1 MPSSSLSSGGRPP
14 SPGGR
19 LRRSGSR
26 WKVRPGVR
34 SRGQPEQPGPR
45 RWPRRF
51 VTPETPSSRSRRARA
66 SCRLSSVHQEGSA
79 VALNAPSHS
88 GTQITDVGNE
98 FLSDPSDP
106 TAGRVAMARELASE
120 NVRMI
125 ADPAPLGL
133 GCFAL
138 TTFLLSLFNAG
149 LLPATGEPI
158 VFGVA
163 LAYGGVAQVLA
174 GMWEFRK
181 GNVFG
186 ATAFTSYGAFW
197 LSFWAFVTFYAADIA
212 DADDRGT
219 AVGWYLIGWGLFTVV
234 LWVASLRTTAVL
246 ALLFTFLAA
255 TFFLLGIGDVAQNK
269 ALVTLGGYLG
279 LVTAAVAWYACL
291 AGVTAST
298 FGRTV
303 LPTPP
308 LYKL

>member
-1 MPSSSLSSGGRPP
+1 MT
-14 SPGGR
+14 
-19 LRRSGSR
+19 
-26 WKVRPGVR
+26 
-34 SRGQPEQPGPR
+34 
-45 RWPRRF
+45 F
-51 VTPETPSSRSRRARA
+51 TA
-66 SCRLSSVHQEGSA
+66 
-79 VALNAPSHS
+79 APHP
-88 GTQITDVGNE
+88 GTQTSDAGNE
-98 FLSDPSDP
+98 FLADLSDP

-149 LLPATGEPI
+149 LLPAAGEPI

-197 LSFWAFVTFYAADIA
+197 LSFWAFVTFYSADIP
-212 DADDRGT
+212 DAAAKEAG
-219 AVGWYLIGWGLFTVV
+219 VGWYLVAWGLFTVV
-234 LWVASLRTTAVL
+234 MWVASLRTTTVL
-246 ALLFTFLAA
+246 ALLFTLLAA
-255 TFFLLGIGDVAQNK
+255 TFFLLGAGDVTHTEG
-269 ALVTLGGYLG
+269 LTRVGGYLG
-279 LVTAAVAWYACL
+279 LVTAAVALYACL
-291 AGVTAST
+291 AGVSAST
-298 FGRTV
+298 FGRAV
-303 LPTPP
+303 LPNPP

>member
-1 MPSSSLSSGGRPP
+1 
-14 SPGGR
+14 
-19 LRRSGSR
+19 
-26 WKVRPGVR
+26 
-34 SRGQPEQPGPR
+34 
-45 RWPRRF
+45 
-51 VTPETPSSRSRRARA
+51 
-66 SCRLSSVHQEGSA
+66 
-79 VALNAPSHS
+79 VALNAEPHP
-88 GTQITDVGNE
+88 GTRNADVGGE
-98 FLSDPSDP
+98 FLADLSDP

-149 LLPATGEPI
+149 LLPAAGEPI

-197 LSFWAFVTFYAADIA
+197 LSFWAFVTFYAADIP
-212 DADDRGT
+212 DAAAKEAG
-219 AVGWYLIGWGLFTVV
+219 VGWYLVAWGLFTVV
-234 LWVASLRTTAVL
+234 MWVASLRTTAVL
-246 ALLFTFLAA
+246 ALLFTLLAA
-255 TFFLLGIGDVAQNK
+255 TFFLLGAGDVTHTEG
-269 ALVTLGGYLG
+269 LTRVGGYLG

-291 AGVTAST
+291 AGVSAST
-298 FGRTV
+298 FGRAV
-303 LPTPP
+303 LPNPP

>member
-1 MPSSSLSSGGRPP
+1 MAVKPA
-14 SPGGR
+14 
-19 LRRSGSR
+19 
-26 WKVRPGVR
+26 
-34 SRGQPEQPGPR
+34 QPG
-45 RWPRRF
+45 
-51 VTPETPSSRSRRARA
+51 
-66 SCRLSSVHQEGSA
+66 
-79 VALNAPSHS
+79 
-88 GTQITDVGNE
+88 TQTTDVGTD
-98 FLSDPSDP
+98 FMADRSDP

-133 GCFAL
+133 ACFAL

-149 LLPATGEPI
+149 LLPAAGEPI

-197 LSFWAFVTFYAADIA
+197 ISFWAFVTFYAADIP
-212 DADDRGT
+212 DSTDRET
-219 AVGWYLIGWGLFTVV
+219 AVGWYLIGWGLFTLV
-234 LWVASLRTTAVL
+234 LWVASLQTTTAL
-246 ALLFTFLAA
+246 ALLFTLLAV
-255 TFFLLGIGDVAQNK
+255 TFFLLGIGDVAHNDG
-269 ALVTLGGYLG
+269 LTTIGGYLG

-291 AGVTAST
+291 VGVSAST
-298 FGRTV
+298 FGRAV
-303 LPTPP
+303 LPNPP

>member
-1 MPSSSLSSGGRPP
+1 
-14 SPGGR
+14 
-19 LRRSGSR
+19 
-26 WKVRPGVR
+26 
-34 SRGQPEQPGPR
+34 
-45 RWPRRF
+45 
-51 VTPETPSSRSRRARA
+51 
-66 SCRLSSVHQEGSA
+66 
-79 VALNAPSHS
+79 VAAEAAPHPVAQ
-88 GTQITDVGNE
+88 TTDVGNG
-98 FLSDPSDP
+98 FLADLSDP

-120 NVRMI
+120 HVRMI

-133 GCFAL
+133 ASFAL

-149 LLPATGEPI
+149 LLPAAGEPI

-197 LSFWAFVTFYAADIA
+197 LSFWAFVTFYAADIS
-212 DADDRGT
+212 DAT
-219 AVGWYLIGWGLFTVV
+219 ARATVVGWYLIGWGVFTVV
-234 LWVASLRTTAVL
+234 LWVASLRTTAAL
-246 ALLFTFLAA
+246 ALLFTLLTV
-255 TFFLLGIGDVAQNK
+255 TFFLLGAGDAAHNGGLTK
-269 ALVTLGGYLG
+269 LGGYLG

-291 AGVTAST
+291 AGVSAST

-303 LPTPP
+303 LPNPP

>member
-1 MPSSSLSSGGRPP
+1 VAVKPA
-14 SPGGR
+14 
-19 LRRSGSR
+19 
-26 WKVRPGVR
+26 
-34 SRGQPEQPGPR
+34 QPG
-45 RWPRRF
+45 
-51 VTPETPSSRSRRARA
+51 TPTTE
-66 SCRLSSVHQEGSA
+66 V
-79 VALNAPSHS
+79 
-88 GTQITDVGNE
+88 GTDFMADRN
-98 FLSDPSDP
+98 DP

-133 GCFAL
+133 AAFAL

-149 LLPATGEPI
+149 LLPAAGEPI

-197 LSFWAFVTFYAADIA
+197 ISFWAFVTFYAADIP
-212 DADDRGT
+212 DATDRGT
-219 AVGWYLIGWGLFTVV
+219 AVGWYLIGWGLFTLV
-234 LWVASLRTTAVL
+234 LWVASLRTTTAL
-246 ALLFTFLAA
+246 ALLFTLLAV
-255 TFFLLGIGDVAQNK
+255 TFFLLGFGDVAHNDG
-269 ALVTLGGYLG
+269 LTTIGGYLG

-291 AGVTAST
+291 AGVSAST
-298 FGRTV
+298 FGRAV
-303 LPTPP
+303 LPNPP

>member
-1 MPSSSLSSGGRPP
+1 MT
-14 SPGGR
+14 
-19 LRRSGSR
+19 
-26 WKVRPGVR
+26 
-34 SRGQPEQPGPR
+34 
-45 RWPRRF
+45 F
-51 VTPETPSSRSRRARA
+51 TA
-66 SCRLSSVHQEGSA
+66 
-79 VALNAPSHS
+79 APHP
-88 GTQITDVGNE
+88 GTQTSDAGNE
-98 FLSDPSDP
+98 FLADLSDP

-149 LLPATGEPI
+149 LLPAAGEPI

-197 LSFWAFVTFYAADIA
+197 LSFWAFVTFYSADIP
-212 DADDRGT
+212 DAAAKEAG
-219 AVGWYLIGWGLFTVV
+219 VGWYLVAWGLFTVV
-234 LWVASLRTTAVL
+234 MWVASLRTTTVL
-246 ALLFTFLAA
+246 ALLFTLLAA
-255 TFFLLGIGDVAQNK
+255 TFFLLGAGDVTHTEG
-269 ALVTLGGYLG
+269 LTRVGGYLG

-291 AGVTAST
+291 AGVSAST
-298 FGRTV
+298 FGRAV
-303 LPTPP
+303 LPNPP

>member
-1 MPSSSLSSGGRPP
+1 
-14 SPGGR
+14 
-19 LRRSGSR
+19 
-26 WKVRPGVR
+26 
-34 SRGQPEQPGPR
+34 
-45 RWPRRF
+45 
-51 VTPETPSSRSRRARA
+51 VTFTAA
-66 SCRLSSVHQEGSA
+66 SH
-79 VALNAPSHS
+79 P
-88 GTQITDVGNE
+88 GTQTSDAGNE
-98 FLSDPSDP
+98 FLADLSDP

-149 LLPATGEPI
+149 LLPAAGEPI

-197 LSFWAFVTFYAADIA
+197 LSFWAFVTFYAADIP
-212 DADDRGT
+212 DAAAKEAG
-219 AVGWYLIGWGLFTVV
+219 VGWYLVAWGLFTVV
-234 LWVASLRTTAVL
+234 MWVASLRTTAVL
-246 ALLFTFLAA
+246 ALLFTLLAA
-255 TFFLLGIGDVAQNK
+255 TFFLLGAGDVTHTEG
-269 ALVTLGGYLG
+269 LTRVGGYLG

-291 AGVTAST
+291 AGVSAST
-298 FGRTV
+298 FGRAV
-303 LPTPP
+303 LPNPP